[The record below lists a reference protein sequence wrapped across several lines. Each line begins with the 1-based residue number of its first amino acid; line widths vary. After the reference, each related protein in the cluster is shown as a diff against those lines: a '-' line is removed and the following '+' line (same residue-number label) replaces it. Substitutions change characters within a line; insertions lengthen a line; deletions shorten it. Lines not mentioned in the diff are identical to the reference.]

1 MAAMKQMWRYF
12 LKDESG
18 VTAIQ
23 YSLIAI
29 LCSVA
34 IIAGLYGVRA
44 SLNENFSGVSTN
56 LQEATN

>member
-1 MAAMKQMWRYF
+1 MRLTKVWREFAADDR
-12 LKDESG
+12 G
-18 VTAIQ
+18 ITAIQ

-44 SLNENFSGVSTN
+44 SLNENIGGVSTN
-56 LQEATN
+56 LQDATN